1 MFVCFGR
8 AAGTV
13 YCGRIKL
20 FVLCLKRSFIGFD
33 VFIIA
38 MKGSANSSKMF
49 RLIFEQTKFI
59 GSK

>member
-13 YCGRIKL
+13 YCGRIKM

-38 MKGSANSSKMF
+38 IKGSAISSKMCS
-49 RLIFEQTKFI
+49 LIFE
-59 GSK
+59 